1 MSHFKEH
8 IDKLELQK
16 RELEVQLKV
25 AKLVEELHH
34 ENPMYMLANVLHK
47 SDCRHNHTDGCGWFY
62 FSWEKLT
69 PQGKMEYSKAE
80 YLRKANQYAAINI
93 GLTTEDLVKQLLKLH
108 AVLRNY

>member
-1 MSHFKEH
+1 MSVFKEH

-16 RELEVQLKV
+16 HGIEIQLKV

-34 ENPMYMLANVLHK
+34 DNPIYMLANVLHK
-47 SDCRHNHTDGCGWFY
+47 IDCRLNHTDGCGWFY
-62 FSWEKLT
+62 FKWDEPT
-69 PQGKMEYSKAE
+69 PQGKLEYSRQE

>member
-1 MSHFKEH
+1 MNHFKEH

-34 ENPMYMLANVLHK
+34 DNPIYMLANVLHK
-47 SDCRHNHTDGCGWFY
+47 MDCRHNHTDGCGWFY
-62 FSWEKLT
+62 FDWEKPT
-69 PQGKMEYSKAE
+69 PQGKMEYSRQEYLNKAE
-80 YLRKANQYAAINI
+80 SYAAINI
-93 GLTTEDLVKQLLKLH
+93 GLTTDDLVRQLLKLH